1 MGWPRETQDVSL
13 QSGFGFLCN
22 LSLSPP
28 SMSMFSYDDDDGDH
42 DDGQKDCN
50 KEFLLLLLPGGE
62 AASDAATC
70 IGTKMLVMSCLHPT
84 RLNIH

>member
-1 MGWPRETQDVSL
+1 
-13 QSGFGFLCN
+13 
-22 LSLSPP
+22 
-28 SMSMFSYDDDDGDH
+28 MFSYDDDGDH

-50 KEFLLLLLPGGE
+50 KEFLLLLLLPGGE

-84 RLNIH
+84 RLNMH